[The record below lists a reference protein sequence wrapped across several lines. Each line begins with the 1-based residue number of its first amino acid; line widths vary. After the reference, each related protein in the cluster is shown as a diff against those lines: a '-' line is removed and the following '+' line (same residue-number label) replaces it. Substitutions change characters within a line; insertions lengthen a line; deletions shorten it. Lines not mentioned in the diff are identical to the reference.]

1 MSKILKPAFSM
12 IRIVFTLSLVG
23 IVFYGYAQNEAK
35 SEEITSPI
43 MLDFLKNYQQNNTV
57 QKIEGCIPLISF
69 LSKRVIEGDKN
80 TKIALENIN
89 NMIVVKP
96 NLVEIMRM
104 PVIRPNENTHHI
116 MRIVNSDTNKL
127 QPIK

>member
-1 MSKILKPAFSM
+1 MIKIVL
-12 IRIVFTLSLVG
+12 TLSLFS

-35 SEEITSPI
+35 SKEHTSPI

-57 QKIEGCIPLISF
+57 QKIEGGIPLISL
-69 LSKRVIEGDKN
+69 LSKRGIEGDKN
-80 TKIALENIN
+80 TKSALENTN

-104 PVIRPNENTHHI
+104 PVIRPNENTHHM
-116 MRIVNSDTNKL
+116 MRIVNSDTNKI